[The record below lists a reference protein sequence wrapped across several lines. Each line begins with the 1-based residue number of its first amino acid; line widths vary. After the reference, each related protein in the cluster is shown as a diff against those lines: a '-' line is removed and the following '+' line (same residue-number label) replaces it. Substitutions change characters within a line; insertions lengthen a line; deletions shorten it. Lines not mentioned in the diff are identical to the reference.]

1 MFIILRNVN
10 KIQFYLLH
18 WFLINI
24 KSILI
29 LIRQSKPKSLVH
41 VFPLR
46 LNNSHK
52 KETFLWLTRTFDSTV
67 TRNKNKQYWFFI
79 ERQKDLN
86 SISRTIK
93 LKDLWYSVIDNYRA
107 FPIIYYNDH
116 CNQRSLGIITCH
128 KSTIFLLHI
137 DCFVTLISDIL
148 ESIPKIV
155 EVVKENCLIFLA
167 TILIALFFA
176 RKTLH

>member
-1 MFIILRNVN
+1 MFIILRNLN

-18 WFLINI
+18 CFLINI
-24 KSILI
+24 KSFLI

-46 LNNSHK
+46 LKFPQK
-52 KETFLWLTRTFDSTV
+52 KKNKTFLWLTRTFDSTV
-67 TRNKNKQYWFFI
+67 ARDKNKLYWYFI

-93 LKDLWYSVIDNYRA
+93 LKDFWYSVIENYRA
-107 FPIIYYNDH
+107 FPIIYYNGH

-137 DCFVTLISDIL
+137 HRLFRNSILWYSGIYTKNSRNSERKLFNFHSYYIDCVNS
-148 ESIPKIV
+148 
-155 EVVKENCLIFLA
+155 
-167 TILIALFFA
+167 ALV
-176 RKTLH
+176 